1 MIPGRRGHPEIAKFA
16 GLRITLRA
24 SNVNVRYLCGAEWP
38 ARLWNAS
45 PRGIIALQV
54 TASDNISA
62 PVPQTS
68 PTERLLPLL
77 LVLFAASGAAGLIYE
92 IVWLQLL
99 QLVIGSSAVSLA
111 VLLGTYMGG
120 MCLGSMFFAR
130 VVSSRRNPLRIYA
143 LLELGTAA
151 FGILVLFG
159 LPLIE
164 HLYLSAVSSG
174 LPGMLLRGI
183 ACAICLLPPTLL
195 MGATLPAIS
204 RWVAGSAGAAAW
216 WGYFYGSNI
225 VGGVVG
231 CFAAGFYLLRVYD
244 MAIASYVAAALNV
257 LVAFGSLLL
266 EKFAPADAPREAKSA
281 QAGMVPAV
289 ARNAWRV
296 YFAIAISG
304 LCALGA
310 EVVWTRILAL
320 MLGATTYTFSIILG
334 VFLIG
339 LGLGSAGGS
348 HLAESKGKPRL
359 WLGLSQVLLCL
370 TIAYAAFMLADSL
383 PYWAGNLNS
392 IAGPWKD
399 FRGDLIR
406 CAVAILPAAILWGAS
421 FPLALASIADTDDG
435 RGNDPARLVGA
446 IYAANT
452 IGAILG
458 SILFSLIFIPWL
470 GTAASQQ
477 LLVVLSAIAAVVVL
491 ASVMEKALVKLTA
504 LGVAAALLAWSLPAI
519 PWMLI
524 GFGRRLPTTTG
535 KWELLHEAEG
545 MNSSAAWS
553 RWEAGTVYFHVSGKV
568 EASTEPQDMSLQ
580 RMLGH
585 LPALLHPN
593 PKSVLIVGFGAG
605 VTAGSFV
612 THPEV
617 SRITIC
623 EIEPVIPPN
632 SDKYFGKENHHVLTD
647 PRTHIHFDD
656 ARHFVLTSQD
666 KYDIITSD
674 PIHPFVKGMASL
686 YTTEYFEMCKRHL
699 NPGGFVTQ
707 WVPLYESTLDAVR
720 SEIATFFEAFPN
732 GTIWG
737 NVNTDGEGYDLV
749 LMGQLQPLKID
760 IDATQ
765 QRLNLPQNRDVRADL
780 AEAGYGSALDLLST
794 YAAQASD
801 LREWMRDA
809 QINRDRNLRLQ
820 YLAGLG
826 LNTNAAGVIYDQM
839 LSPAK
844 FPDNLLVGS
853 PQTASAMRSMFH
865 RRRF

>member
-1 MIPGRRGHPEIAKFA
+1 
-16 GLRITLRA
+16 
-24 SNVNVRYLCGAEWP
+24 
-38 ARLWNAS
+38 
-45 PRGIIALQV
+45 V
-54 TASDNISA
+54 TASDNISSSA
-62 PVPQTS
+62 PQT
-68 PTERLLPLL
+68 PAGERLFSILL
-77 LVLFAASGAAGLIYE
+77 ILFAASGAAGLIYE

-120 MCLGSMFFAR
+120 MCLGSLLFAR
-130 VVSSRRNPLRIYA
+130 MVSTKQSALRVYA
-143 LLELGTAA
+143 LLELGTAV

-159 LPLIE
+159 MPMIE
-164 HLYLSAVSSG
+164 HLYISAVSNG
-174 LPGMLLRGI
+174 LPSMMLRGV

-204 RWVAGSAGAAAW
+204 RWVSSSQTASAW
-216 WGYFYGSNI
+216 WGYFYGANI
-225 VGGVVG
+225 GGGVLG
-231 CFAAGFYLLRVYD
+231 CFAAGFYLLRVFD
-244 MAIASYVAAALNV
+244 MAAASYVAAALNL
-257 LVAFGSLLL
+257 LVAAGAMAL
-266 EKFAPADAPREAKSA
+266 EK
-281 QAGMVPAV
+281 AGPAV
-289 ARNAWRV
+289 AEAPVEVRQEVEMKAWPV
-296 YFAIAISG
+296 YVSIGISG

-334 VFLIG
+334 VFLVG

-348 HLAESKGKPRL
+348 HLAQSKGRARF
-359 WLGLSQVLLCL
+359 WLGISQALLCI
-370 TIAYAAFMLADSL
+370 TVTYAAFMLADSL

-392 IAGPWKD
+392 TAGPWRD
-399 FRGDLIR
+399 FRGDVLR
-406 CAVAILPAAILWGAS
+406 CAIAILPAAVLWGAS
-421 FPLALASIADTDDG
+421 FPLALASVA
-435 RGNDPARLVGA
+435 GNGEDPARLVGGV
-446 IYAANT
+446 YGANT
-452 IGAILG
+452 IGAIVG
-458 SILFSLIFIPWL
+458 SILFSLAFIPWFGTL
-470 GTAASQQ
+470 GAQQ
-477 LLVVLSAIAAVVVL
+477 LLVVLSAIGAVVVL
-491 ASVMEKALVKLTA
+491 FGAMEKAGLKLA
-504 LGVAAALLAWSLPAI
+504 AGAVAACLLAWSIPAI

-535 KWELLHEAEG
+535 TWTLLHEAEG

-553 RWEAGTVYFHVSGKV
+553 RWEGGTVYFHVSGKV

-617 SRITIC
+617 EHITIC
-623 EIEPVIPPN
+623 EIEPEIPPN

-647 PRTHIHFDD
+647 PRTRVHFDD

-707 WVPLYESTLDAVR
+707 WVPLYESTVDAVR

-749 LMGQLQPLKID
+749 LMGQKEPLKID
-760 IDATQ
+760 VDAMQ
-765 QRLNLPQNRDVRADL
+765 KRLDLPENRNVKADVR
-780 AEAGYGSALDLLST
+780 EAGYGAALDLLST

-801 LREWMRDA
+801 LREWMREA
-809 QINRDRNLRLQ
+809 EINRDRNLRLQ

-826 LNTNAAGVIYDQM
+826 LNTNAAGQIYDQM

-844 FPDNLLVGS
+844 FPDNLISGS
-853 PQTASAMRSMFH
+853 PESAAAMRALFH
-865 RRRF
+865 RRRY

>member
-1 MIPGRRGHPEIAKFA
+1 
-16 GLRITLRA
+16 
-24 SNVNVRYLCGAEWP
+24 
-38 ARLWNAS
+38 
-45 PRGIIALQV
+45 V
-54 TASDNISA
+54 TASDKISV
-62 PVPQTS
+62 PVPQS
-68 PTERLLPLL
+68 SAAERLVPILL
-77 LVLFAASGAAGLIYE
+77 ILFAASGAAGLIYE

-120 MCLGSMFFAR
+120 MCLGSVFFSR
-130 VVSSRRNPLRIYA
+130 VVSTRQNPLRVYA
-143 LLELGTAA
+143 ILELGTAG
-151 FGILVLFG
+151 FGILVFFG
-159 LPLIE
+159 LPLVE
-164 HLYLSAVSSG
+164 HLYLSAVSNG
-174 LPGMLLRGI
+174 LPGMLVRGI

-204 RWVAGSAGAAAW
+204 RWIAGSKGAAAW

-225 VGGVVG
+225 AGGVVG
-231 CFAAGFYLLRVYD
+231 CFGAGFYLLRVYD
-244 MAIASYVAAALNV
+244 MAVASYVAAALNV
-257 LVAFGSLLL
+257 IVAVGAVIL
-266 EKFAPADAPREAKSA
+266 EKAAPAESQQEPETPTP
-281 QAGMVPAV
+281 PAV
-289 ARNAWRV
+289 SLRAWPV
-296 YFAIAISG
+296 YFTIGMSG

-334 VFLIG
+334 VFLVG
-339 LGLGSAGGS
+339 LGLGSAGGA
-348 HLAESKGKPRL
+348 HLAERKGNARL
-359 WLGLSQVLLCL
+359 WLGLSQVLLCI
-370 TIAYAAFMLADSL
+370 TVAYAAYMLADSL

-392 IAGPWKD
+392 TAGPWKD
-399 FRGDLIR
+399 FRADIIR
-406 CAVAILPAAILWGAS
+406 CAVAVLPAAILWGAS
-421 FPLALASIADTDDG
+421 FPLALASIADKDEDS
-435 RGNDPARLVGA
+435 ARLVGG
-446 IYAANT
+446 IYGANT

-458 SILFSLIFIPWL
+458 SILFSLLFIPWL
-470 GTAASQQ
+470 GTLGSQQ

-491 ASVMEKALVKLTA
+491 DGVIEKAAFKLTA
-504 LGVAAALLAWSLPAI
+504 GVAAAGLLAWSIPAI

-535 KWELLHEAEG
+535 AWQLLHEAEG

-553 RWEAGTVYFHVSGKV
+553 RWEGGTVYFHVSGKV

-593 PKSVLIVGFGAG
+593 PQSVLIVGFGAG

-617 SRITIC
+617 SKITIC

-647 PRTHIHFDD
+647 PRTRVHFDD
-656 ARHFVLTSQD
+656 ARHFVLTSPD

-707 WVPLYESTLDAVR
+707 WVPLYESTVDAVR

-749 LMGQLQPLKID
+749 LMGQLEPLKID
-760 IDATQ
+760 IDSMQ
-765 QRLNLPQNRDVRADL
+765 KRLNLPENRNVRADL
-780 AEAGYGSALDLLST
+780 GEAGYSSALELLST
-794 YAAQASD
+794 YAAQSSD
-801 LREWMRDA
+801 LHEWMRDA

-826 LNTNAAGVIYDQM
+826 LNTNAAGIIYDQM

-844 FPDNLLVGS
+844 FPDNLMVGS
-853 PQTASAMRSMFH
+853 PESATAMRAMFH

>member
-1 MIPGRRGHPEIAKFA
+1 MIPSDNSIAPA
-16 GLRITLRA
+16 DTL
-24 SNVNVRYLCGAEWP
+24 S
-38 ARLWNAS
+38 AS
-45 PRGIIALQV
+45 P
-54 TASDNISA
+54 A
-62 PVPQTS
+62 PPRTKPS
-68 PTERLLPLL
+68 PLLPVLL
-77 LVLFAASGAAGLIYE
+77 ILFAASGAAGLIYE

-120 MCLGSMFFAR
+120 MCLGSLLFAR
-130 VVSSRRNPLRIYA
+130 VISTRQNPLRIYA

-151 FGILVLFG
+151 FGVIVLFA
-159 LPLIE
+159 LPLVE
-164 HLYLSAVSSG
+164 HLYLAAVSTG
-174 LPGMLLRGI
+174 LPGMALRGI

-204 RWVAGSAGAAAW
+204 RWVADTPGAAVW
-216 WGYFYGSNI
+216 WGYFYGANI
-225 VGGVVG
+225 GGGVVG

-244 MAIASYVAAALNV
+244 MAFASYLAAGLNL
-257 LVAFGSLLL
+257 LVALGALAL
-266 EKFAPADAPREAKSA
+266 EKMPQPALTSAPDEVAPQPIAELTPPAPAWP
-281 QAGMVPAV
+281 
-289 ARNAWRV
+289 V
-296 YFAIAISG
+296 YFAIAVSG

-339 LGLGSAGGS
+339 LGLGSAAGS
-348 HLAESKGKPRL
+348 WLAERGGQVRHARY
-359 WLGLSQVLLCL
+359 WLGLSQLLVCV
-370 TIAYAAFMLADSL
+370 TVAYAAFMLSDSL
-383 PYWAGNLNS
+383 PYWAGNLDS
-392 IAGPWKD
+392 TAGPWKD
-399 FRGDLIR
+399 FRGDIWR
-406 CAVAILPAAILWGAS
+406 CAIAILPAALLWGAS
-421 FPLALASIADTDDG
+421 FPLALASLPLRACKDSAG
-435 RGNDPARLVGA
+435 KDPARVVGA
-446 IYAANT
+446 VYGANT

-458 SILFSLIFIPWL
+458 SIFFSVLFIPGIGTL
-470 GTAASQQ
+470 GSQQ
-477 LLVVLSAIAAVVVL
+477 LLIVLSAVAGVVL
-491 ASVMEKALVKLTA
+491 LFGFSKKAPLALV
-504 LGVAAALLAWSLPAI
+504 LAVILAFSIPAI
-519 PWMLI
+519 PWKLI
-524 GFGRRLPTTTG
+524 GFGRRLPSTTG
-535 KWELLHEAEG
+535 NWQLLHQAEG

-553 RWEAGTVYFHVSGKV
+553 RWESGTVYFHVSGKV

-617 SRITIC
+617 EHITIC
-623 EIEPVIPPN
+623 EIEPVIPPQ

-647 PRTHIHFDD
+647 TRTQIHFDD
-656 ARHFVLTSQD
+656 ARHFVLTSPD

-707 WVPLYESTLDAVR
+707 WVPLYESTVEAVR

-749 LMGQLQPLKID
+749 LMGQLQPLQINIEGIQK
-760 IDATQ
+760 
-765 QRLNLPQNRDVRADL
+765 RLDLPENRGVKADL
-780 AEAGYGSALDLLST
+780 REAGYSSALELMAT

-801 LREWMRDA
+801 LKQWMADA

-826 LNTNAAGVIYDQM
+826 LNTNAAGQIYDQM
-839 LSPAK
+839 LNPAK

-853 PQTASAMRSMFH
+853 PESAAGMRAMFH